1 MRTQNLSWKGVTKGN
16 CRDPIWKGC
25 VTAVRT
31 LSWEAEASG
40 NSSIKQEAAQNGWL
54 SWVAL
59 SLPQQENVLWFCP
72 RWLTSC
78 YIQVLPGLLASGRFY
93 QCGPLAEM
101 GGMCWLC
108 LVTQSCLP
116 PWTVAHQAP
125 LSLGILQARILDW
138 VAMPSSRGSSP
149 PRDWTQVS
157 RIAGRFFTN
166 VSHQENSRILEWVA
180 YPFSRATSWP
190 RNWTRV
196 SCTASRF
203 FICLATR
210 EVWWEGYGAIT
221 LRLTLGSPPVRI
233 PKVTAPLKGSC
244 LQKFPGGPVV
254 RTFFFFTAKSL
265 GLTSGWGTKIS
276 HVVWY
281 GQINK

>member
-1 MRTQNLSWKGVTKGN
+1 MDDSVGWPCPYPSRKMSSGSALGDWPAVTSR
-16 CRDPIWKGC
+16 CSQAFW
-25 VTAVRT
+25 
-31 LSWEAEASG
+31 
-40 NSSIKQEAAQNGWL
+40 
-54 SWVAL
+54 
-59 SLPQQENVLWFCP
+59 
-72 RWLTSC
+72 
-78 YIQVLPGLLASGRFY
+78 LLAGSTNADPWQRWEGSAR
-93 QCGPLAEM
+93 
-101 GGMCWLC
+101 LC

-166 VSHQENSRILEWVA
+166 LSHQENSRILEWVA
-180 YPFSRATSWP
+180 YPFSTGTSWP

-203 FICLATR
+203 FICWATR

-254 RTFFFFTAKSL
+254 RTFFFFYCQGPGFDLWL
-265 GLTSGWGTKIS
+265 G
-276 HVVWY
+276 
-281 GQINK
+281 N